1 MKKNCY
7 LFLVTLFTLFCSCD
21 SEEWNSEELL
31 KSEGQLSL
39 KSLSVDIDTAVKE
52 VKRSGNESSTL
63 DLSDY
68 IINIIDRQTQA
79 VVNTWKYSEMP
90 EIVTLNVGEYTLD
103 VKSHNLE
110 PAQWDAPYYWGSKNF
125 SIRKNEITDLGVI
138 ICSLSNVMVSV
149 RYSDALYQALGED
162 VKVTISIGEKG
173 TLDYTRDEARA
184 GYFELPAMSST
195 IVAEFSGSVNGK
207 YTTLRRVF
215 TEIAVGQHHII
226 TFSLNSGSV
235 NPSIIIDADISYE
248 DITIDIPGTEDPEQG
263 ERPEENNA
271 PTITSETLDLEN
283 ANIITESI
291 IAKVDINAPLGVKN
305 FVVDIISE
313 QLTPEMLQ
321 DVALASSFD
330 LAYPGDLAEALTE
343 LGFPTGDA
351 VISQTYLAFDITDF
365 MQLLIFFP
373 GQHQFR
379 LTITDMG
386 GNTIS
391 KTLTFL
397 APEL

>member
-1 MKKNCY
+1 MKKICY
-7 LFLVTLFTLFCSCD
+7 LFLTTLFTLFCSCD

-31 KSEGQLSL
+31 KNEGQLSL
-39 KSLSVDIDTAVKE
+39 KSLTVDIDTAVKE
-52 VKRSGNESSTL
+52 VKRSGNDSSTI

-68 IINIIDRQTQA
+68 IINIVDRQTQA
-79 VVNTWKYSEMP
+79 VVNTWKYREMP

-110 PAQWDAPYYWGSKNF
+110 PAQWDTPYYWGSKNF

-138 ICSLSNVMVSV
+138 ACSLSNVMVSV
-149 RYSDALYQALGED
+149 KYSDALYQALGED
-162 VKVTISIGEKG
+162 VKVTVSIGETG
-173 TLDYTRDEARA
+173 TLDYTRDETRI

-215 TEIAVGQHHII
+215 AEIAVGQHHVI

-248 DITIDIPGTEDPEQG
+248 DILIDIPGTEDPEQG

-313 QLTPEMLQ
+313 QLTKDVLQ
-321 DVALASSFD
+321 GVALDSTFD
-330 LAYPGDLAEALTE
+330 LAYPGDLTESLTG

-351 VISQTYLAFDITDF
+351 VINQTYLAFDITDF
-365 MQLLIFFP
+365 MQLLVFFP

-386 GNTIS
+386 GNIIS
-391 KTLTFL
+391 KTITFL